1 MLQMTKGGRIRIVGA
16 TGAFLAA
23 GAVSGCA
30 YGPELAVPVTY
41 VPNDRLTIYGIR
53 AYSADRG
60 ILVSGRVRRPGVSVG
75 PLWGH
80 LHIVA
85 SVQDGLPIAVD
96 TRWSGN
102 LSGRSYR
109 SASFSTLIRTSMPDR
124 VEAIS
129 VSYRAG
135 SDQSKRKPG
144 RLSAPATETTETPQ

>member
-1 MLQMTKGGRIRIVGA
+1 MTKGSRIRIIGV

-30 YGPELAVPVTY
+30 YGPELAVPVTH
-41 VPNDRLTIYGIR
+41 VPNEKLTIYGIR
-53 AYSADRG
+53 AHSAERG
-60 ILVSGRVRRPGVSVG
+60 ILVSGSVPRPGLSLG

-85 SVQDGLPIAVD
+85 SVQDGPPIAVD

-102 LSGRSYR
+102 LSGRGYR

-135 SDQSKRKPG
+135 SDQSKRKPR
-144 RLSAPATETTETPQ
+144 RLPAPPTETTDTSQ